1 MKARLISL
9 SCFVLTMLPQKSPAS
24 SSIWSVLFFLPTGFC
39 VPECHQKG
47 VKSSTAEKGVF
58 FFFSVSPFASAE
70 RKIDQGKEFT
80 IAEVT
85 VQFVHYIQVGRS

>member
-1 MKARLISL
+1 MPPEGSEIFL
-9 SCFVLTMLPQKSPAS
+9 SR
-24 SSIWSVLFFLPTGFC
+24 
-39 VPECHQKG
+39 ERY
-47 VKSSTAEKGVF
+47 F

-85 VQFVHYIQVGRS
+85 VQFVHYIQAGRS